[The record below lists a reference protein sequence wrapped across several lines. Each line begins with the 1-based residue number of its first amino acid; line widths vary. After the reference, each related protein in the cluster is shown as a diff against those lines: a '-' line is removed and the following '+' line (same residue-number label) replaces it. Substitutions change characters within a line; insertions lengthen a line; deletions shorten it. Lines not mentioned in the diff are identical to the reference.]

1 MTAGRRPMPTRLHE
15 LRGNPGKRPLNDA
28 EPVPPAGAVAPPSWL
43 KGRARNLWKELEPM
57 LSAMRVMTTADV
69 QALASLCET
78 QAEFITARLDVR
90 RRGTEIEMT
99 RYDRKG
105 NAFTVTE
112 LNPSVK
118 IASDAGKRARSLM
131 VEFGLTP
138 SARSRLKAAPQ
149 EQGEDKWAGLL

>member
-1 MTAGRRPMPTRLHE
+1 
-15 LRGNPGKRPLNDA
+15 
-28 EPVPPAGAVAPPSWL
+28 
-43 KGRARNLWKELEPM
+43 
-57 LSAMRVMTTADV
+57 
-69 QALASLCET
+69 
-78 QAEFITARLDVR
+78 
-90 RRGTEIEMT
+90 MT